1 MHIHLSEDSCKTV
14 REALSLAFIALS
26 LERGRHV
33 GVGGVADDPIPAS
46 VTAIYDGEKR
56 ILQPHKIPF
65 EVGAEESPLLGVGR
79 AYLETSWTLPGG
91 TEGQGQIDPQGV
103 KALVVQADSEATTT
117 VDHNG
122 RIAVIEAE
130 DEADGADE

>member
-33 GVGGVADDPIPAS
+33 GVDGVIDDPIPAS
-46 VTAIYDGEKR
+46 VTAVYDGEKR
-56 ILQPHKIPF
+56 ILQPHQIPF
-65 EVGAEESPLLGVGR
+65 EVGADESPLLGVGR
-79 AYLETSWTLPGG
+79 AYLETAWTLPGG

-103 KALVVQADSEATTT
+103 KALIVEADSDATTT
-117 VDHNG
+117 IDHNG
-122 RIAVIEAE
+122 RIVTIEA
-130 DEADGADE
+130 DEAGE

>member
-1 MHIHLSEDSCKTV
+1 MRIQLSEDSCKTV

-33 GVGGVADDPIPAS
+33 GVDGVADDPIPAS
-46 VTAIYDGEKR
+46 VVAVYEGEKR
-56 ILQPHKIPF
+56 ILQPHQIPF

-103 KALVVQADSEATTT
+103 KALIVEADSDAKTTI
-117 VDHNG
+117 DHNG
-122 RIAVIEAE
+122 RIATLEEAE
-130 DEADGADE
+130 EAEEADE